1 MFKVLVIEDNYK
13 ISQNIC
19 EYLSQEFEVKAVYDG
34 LEGSLFLGTE
44 DFDLVILDLMLP
56 NLDGM
61 SILKKIRESNQNIG
75 VIVLTAKED
84 IGEKLR
90 AFDYGANDYLTKPFF
105 LEELKARL
113 YLMLKNSGKIAT
125 KSTIIFKDLTLN
137 LDTRQCFVTVENEK
151 HEIVFQDKIYQM
163 LEYLLMNKNQV
174 LLKEQIFERI
184 CGVDSDATL
193 QIIEVYLSK
202 LRKQLAPFGYDTYI
216 KTKRGV
222 GYYFED
228 LDARLEV

>member
-19 EYLSQEFEVKAVYDG
+19 EYLAKEFEVTAVYDG
-34 LEGSLFLGTE
+34 FEGSLLLATE

-61 SILKKIRESNQNIG
+61 TILKKMRETNQNTGI
-75 VIVLTAKED
+75 IMLTAKED

-90 AFDYGANDYLTKPFF
+90 AFEYGANDYLTKPFF

-113 YLMLKNSGKIAT
+113 YVMLKNRGKIST
-125 KSTIIFKDLTLN
+125 KSTIVFKDLTLHIEK
-137 LDTRQCFVTVENEK
+137 RQCFINFEGVK

-163 LEYLLMNKNQV
+163 LEYLISNKNQI

-202 LRKQLAPFGYDTYI
+202 LRKQLAPFGYDKYI

-222 GYYFED
+222 GYLFDDKEIS
-228 LDARLEV
+228 